1 MSLSSDPYTSLRK
14 VLATIP
20 AEWIPTYFEEGH
32 DDVLSGRQQNQCLLD
47 STENQDQELGIARP
61 SFRTCNYLI

>member
-1 MSLSSDPYTSLRK
+1 M
-14 VLATIP
+14 LATVP